1 MNATYKYPPTR
12 IIFPYAVFLIIPFV
26 SAIIWFTL
34 GLAKHGLLFN
44 SIYWAFNL
52 LIGIPVI
59 CWIVDNI
66 SVRIAVDDTSI
77 TLKSIFRNLKF
88 YWQDLESLHWKI
100 LYEGRQVS
108 QEPSDFIIKFKTGQK
123 IYVYSI
129 IQKIEQSNKATSQVE
144 ESVIDFVNT
153 VMPGSAFESKDGI
166 SHLESFI
173 LLKVPSLQG
182 SKDQQIKSGERRQVK
197 LAVLAGILLFAFG
210 LCAFYRPIPPNKE
223 KLWFITKR
231 IGMSA
236 DAIFLMIG
244 GVVLAGWGVSRLNRD
259 IN

>member
-12 IIFPYAVFLIIPFV
+12 IIFPYAIFLIIPFV

-34 GLAKHGLLFN
+34 GLAKHGLIFN
-44 SIYWAFNL
+44 SIYWTFNL

-59 CWIVDNI
+59 CWIIDNI
-66 SVRIAVDDTSI
+66 SVRIAVDDESI
-77 TLKSIFRNLKF
+77 TLKSIFRNSKF
-88 YWQDLESLHWKI
+88 YWQDVESLQWKV
-100 LYEGRQVS
+100 LYEARQVS
-108 QEPSDFIIKFKTGQK
+108 QEPSDFLIKFRTGQQ

-129 IQKIEQSNKATSQVE
+129 IQKIGTSSNATSQLE

-153 VMPGSAFESKDGI
+153 VMPGSAFESKDGV
-166 SHLESFI
+166 SDLESFI
-173 LLKVPSLQG
+173 LSKVPSLKG
-182 SKDQQIKSGERRQVK
+182 TKDQQIKSGARRQLK
-197 LAVLAGILLFAFG
+197 LAVLAGVLLFVVG

-244 GVVLAGWGVSRLNRD
+244 GVVLAGWGVTQIKKD
-259 IN
+259 TI